1 MKPKAITFFD
11 LDGTLLNEHSKI
23 TTEVRQ
29 ALDQLKA
36 NQVLPVIATGRTNIE
51 IKEIAKASGIETFIT
66 MNGQYIEQKGQE
78 IFQRIIP
85 QEVVARL
92 KSAVYNRGHELGFYT
107 SKEIFVTQHTPTLIR
122 AYEVIHSQVPPV
134 DPNFYLKSPLNM
146 LLVLSQD
153 GDEFYREN
161 FPELKF
167 FRNGPDS
174 IDTISADG
182 SKGFGVKKFLEVA
195 GYEDVPTFGFG
206 DGPNDVEL
214 LEACQ
219 TKIAMGNATNELKE
233 LADFV
238 TTKNTEGGIVNA
250 LKNFQL
256 LP

>member
-11 LDGTLLNEHSKI
+11 LDGTLLNQHSKI
-23 TTEVRQ
+23 TPEISQ
-29 ALDQLKA
+29 ALAALKA

-51 IKEIAKASGIETFIT
+51 IQEIAKTSGIETFIT
-66 MNGQYIEQKGQE
+66 MNGQYIEQNGKE

-85 QEVVARL
+85 HEVVARL
-92 KSAVYNRGHELGFYT
+92 KQAVSEKGHELGFYT
-107 SKEIFVTQHTPTLIR
+107 SKNIFVTRHTPTVFR
-122 AYEVIHSQVPPV
+122 AYEIIHSKIPPV

-153 GDEFYREN
+153 GDEFYREH

-174 IDTISADG
+174 MDTISADG
-182 SKGFGVKKFLEVA
+182 SKGFGVKKFLEVM

-214 LEACQ
+214 LAACE
-219 TKIAMGNATNELKE
+219 TKIAMGNATKELKE
-233 LADFV
+233 VADFI
-238 TTKNTEGGIVNA
+238 TTKNTEGGIITA
-250 LKNFQL
+250 LKKFDL
-256 LP
+256 LA